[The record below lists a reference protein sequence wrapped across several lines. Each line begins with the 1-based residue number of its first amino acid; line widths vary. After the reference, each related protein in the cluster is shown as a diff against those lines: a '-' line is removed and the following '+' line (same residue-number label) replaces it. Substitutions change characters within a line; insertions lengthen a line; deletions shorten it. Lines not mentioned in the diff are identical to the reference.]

1 MAAMAGPIQP
11 GRVCASGRV
20 RWMGSIITDGCRNVE
35 WRPSSPRDVHRR
47 ATRQSPINLWERMTK
62 QRPSITSTV
71 MVLDPLIYKL
81 GNAIETCTP
90 FLDRVPPLQTIIFS
104 SFPGRT
110 KVCRQTGKGIRL
122 LATKGVLSLSVSA
135 LGCGNI
141 MLKDESHSKYVVR
154 GRPNAGEADSPI
166 CWKR

>member
-47 ATRQSPINLWERMTK
+47 ATRQPAINLWERMTK
-62 QRPSITSTV
+62 QRPSITTTV

-90 FLDRVPPLQTIIFS
+90 FVDRVPGELSANLPLQDSGRGARDPGIIRNLKEPVTS
-104 SFPGRT
+104 SG
-110 KVCRQTGKGIRL
+110 CRL
-122 LATKGVLSLSVSA
+122 H
-135 LGCGNI
+135 C
-141 MLKDESHSKYVVR
+141 D
-154 GRPNAGEADSPI
+154 
-166 CWKR
+166 